1 MGSLVLFIYL
11 FVVYLLP
18 CTLWVRLIAAVPAVA
33 LLLLTWLGP
42 PEKRLGSAGK
52 AVVVTGCD
60 TGIGN
65 ALARYLD
72 KLGYRVF
79 AGCLYADGEGA
90 TELRGQCSDR
100 LHVLQMDVT
109 DAHQVS
115 SAAAQVHKIVRDN
128 SESLWG
134 VVNNAAVNGLGEL
147 EWISLDQFKWV
158 TEVNLWGSIRVIQAF
173 LPLIRRSKGRVV
185 NMSSI
190 SGRMSFPC
198 NSPYCLTKYAVEAMS
213 DSLRH
218 EMYKWDVKV
227 VLVEPA
233 NFAGATNFFKKE
245 NIEKILRGVWS
256 KMSDSLKEEYG
267 TEYFDYVLQ
276 SMCSWS
282 GQGSSDLQPV
292 LTAVEDALTVQQPR
306 ERYVAAPFAVQ
317 YILHML
323 FALPTSWVDM
333 GFTFMCGRSSL
344 PQAKKE
350 PESHPE
356 APSTTTSSSASPLTP
371 DENDNIINVNGSAAN
386 GNLGQ

>member
-1 MGSLVLFIYL
+1 MKGPALIVFL
-11 FVVYLLP
+11 FVVYVLP
-18 CTLWVRLIAAVPAVA
+18 CSLGVRLIAAVPAVG
-33 LLLLTWLGP
+33 LLLFTWFGP

-52 AVVVTGCD
+52 AVLVTGCD

-72 KLGYRVF
+72 KLGFRVF

-90 TELRGQCSDR
+90 AELRGRCSDR
-100 LHVLQMDVT
+100 LLVLQMDVT
-109 DAHQVS
+109 DTDQVS
-115 SAAAQVHKIVRDN
+115 SAAAQVHKIIRDN
-128 SESLWG
+128 NESLWG

-147 EWISLDQFKWV
+147 EWISLDQFKSV

-173 LPLIRRSKGRVV
+173 LPLIRRSKGRIV

-198 NSPYCLTKYAVEAMS
+198 SSPYCLTKYAVEAMS

-233 NFAGATNFFKKE
+233 NFAGASNFFTKE
-245 NIEKILRGVWS
+245 NIEKILQGVWS
-256 KMSDSLKEEYG
+256 TMSDSLKEEYG
-267 TEYFDYVLQ
+267 TEYFDYVMR

-292 LTAVEDALTVQQPR
+292 LTAVEDAMTMPQPR

-317 YILHML
+317 YFLLLL
-323 FALPTSWVDM
+323 FMLPTSWVDL
-333 GFTFMCGRSSL
+333 FFSFMSGRSSL
-344 PQAKKE
+344 PRVQKE
-350 PESHPE
+350 PQTPL
-356 APSTTTSSSASPLTP
+356 ASPLPPSVTP
-371 DENDNIINVNGSAAN
+371 DENDNVITVNGSAASN
-386 GNLGQ
+386 GNVEL